1 MDLADLAEITESH
14 ILEANIAAA
23 RGIPA
28 APNSVTTCHEC
39 DEPIEPARKAI
50 LPHTIY
56 CAACAHLVDR
66 LRMQGL

>member
-1 MDLADLAEITESH
+1 MDWADHADLVESR
-14 ILEANIAAA
+14 ILEASIAAA

-28 APNSVTTCHEC
+28 VPNAVTTCFEC
-39 DEPIEPARKAI
+39 DGEIEPARKAV

-56 CAACAHLVDR
+56 CAVCAHLVDR